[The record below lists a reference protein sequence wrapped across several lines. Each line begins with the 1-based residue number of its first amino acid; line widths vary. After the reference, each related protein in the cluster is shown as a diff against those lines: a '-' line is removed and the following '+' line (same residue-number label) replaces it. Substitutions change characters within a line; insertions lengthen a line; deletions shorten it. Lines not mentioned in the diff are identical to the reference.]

1 LGKSFKTLAGS
12 YGSSVFNCSTLDK
25 LNNPEQDDGRFLR
38 GPCGAM
44 DRALIHRVS
53 VADQVAGILRQ
64 RILDGEL
71 RPGTALPEIPLA
83 ASLGVSRNTM
93 REAVRILSLEG
104 LLKRNIHRGVA
115 VARLSLKDVREI
127 YDLRRLLEV
136 QAILSAKDRPR
147 ELMDELRAAVDAY
160 ERAVRSRDWA
170 QAVNCDLQFHTL
182 LIHLRRNQRLETLY
196 QKVIGELRMGM
207 VLVDRSHND
216 PGTLVPVHRKLY
228 QLLSAGKL
236 KQCADLLLQH
246 LDDSE
251 ARLVGIMAGE
261 VRENWRSQKTKGNNR
276 VHEVSRTAAS

>member
-1 LGKSFKTLAGS
+1 
-12 YGSSVFNCSTLDK
+12 
-25 LNNPEQDDGRFLR
+25 
-38 GPCGAM
+38 M

-115 VARLSLKDVREI
+115 VARLSLKDVGEI

-216 PGTLVPVHRKLY
+216 PGALVPVHRKLY

-251 ARLVGIMAGE
+251 ARLGGIMAGE
-261 VRENWRSQKTKGNNR
+261 VRETWRAQKTRGNR
-276 VHEVSRTAAS
+276 GAHEVSRTAAS